1 MNYDHE
7 AIYHAYP
14 GVSITIHDDKGIFN
28 DDGSE
33 FAVDND
39 KVTAARAELDSLVYQ
54 ETRRQA
60 YPPWQDQLN
69 YIYDHGIDKWK
80 TDVVDPVKKKYPKP
94 S

>member
-1 MNYDHE
+1 MSYDHE
-7 AIYHAYP
+7 AIHKAYP
-14 GVSITIHDDKGIFN
+14 DDKLTVHDDTGIFKE
-28 DDGSE
+28 DGSK
-33 FAVDND
+33 FVVDDD
-39 KVTAARAELDSLVYQ
+39 KVKAARAEIDSLQYQ

-80 TDVVDPVKKKYPKP
+80 SDIVDPVKAKYPKP